1 MSGALIIYLIMCIVI
16 IFLVCC
22 VLSLSDKL
30 ESSNIS
36 KDYYKKQSDYWYEK
50 YKENEDILQKINDL
64 MPF

>member
-30 ESSNIS
+30 ESSNIN

-50 YKENEDILQKINDL
+50 YKENEDILQKIKDL
-64 MPF
+64 IPF

>member
-30 ESSNIS
+30 ESSNIN

-50 YKENEDILQKINDL
+50 YKENEDILQKIKDL